1 MSEISGETTME
12 DILASIKKIIA
23 DDSVALTSPRPFRK
37 EAATP
42 ARRAPVRHDDVLDL
56 TLSAAAPVQ
65 DESAPIVSAEA
76 VSASRHAL
84 ETLNSAV
91 AAPPAPPARGAS
103 VEDLATELLRPMLK
117 DWLDAHLPE
126 IVERLVAKEV
136 ARITGRDQA

>member
-23 DDSVALTSPRPFRK
+23 DDSDALTSPRPFRK
-37 EAATP
+37 ETA
-42 ARRAPVRHDDVLDL
+42 APVRHAPIRHDDVLDL

-65 DESAPIVSAEA
+65 EETAPIVSAEA

-91 AAPPAPPARGAS
+91 AAPATPARGAS

-136 ARITGRDQA
+136 ARITGRDQR

>member
-1 MSEISGETTME
+1 MSEVSGETTME

-23 DDSVALTSPRPFRK
+23 DDSDALTSPRPFRK
-37 EAATP
+37 EAAAP

-91 AAPPAPPARGAS
+91 SAPVAPVRGAS

-136 ARITGRDQA
+136 ARITGRDQQ